1 MISEAHLKKR
11 VTGQNVLIDS
21 NIIIYL
27 TDSVDPYL
35 NLAKHL
41 FAIVEAGDATAVIS
55 ILSVGEVMQGPIR
68 QGEYDLAM
76 RVKEYLINFPN
87 CQCQEVTGTVLDRV
101 GNDERIEWDGL
112 RVVDSLIIASGLITG
127 VDLFVSNDKHFQ
139 KAIPESMMLTLE

>member
-1 MISEAHLKKR
+1 MISASKLKKR
-11 VTGQNVLIDS
+11 VAGRTILIDS

-41 FAIVEAGDATAVIS
+41 FAMVEAGDATAVIS

-76 RVKEYLINFPN
+76 RAKEYLINFPN
-87 CQCQEVTGTVLDRV
+87 CQCQEITCSVLDRV
-101 GNDERIEWDGL
+101 GNDERIVWDGL
-112 RVVDSLIIASGLITG
+112 RVVDSLIIASGLISG

-139 KAIPESMMLTLE
+139 KAIPSPMMLSLD